1 MALCVGQC
9 HQYACDHRAVN
20 SQSAVPDPEHG
31 APIQAA
37 VRIPVKVQIEQ
48 NIIEPGTDDAARH
61 RPEHHV
67 HNVVLSQA
75 IVFGLLHAEIQP
87 RQHGK
92 CQNDPVPVDP
102 VADMDGHRVNVQFPI
117 PEQAGEA
124 DGHVFQCAHNRFF
137 LSAAKSFPRRIYVF
151 CKRPNGPF
159 RLFPKTYCFG
169 TIRLR
174 TIRSAVTLVFRN
186 AATSSGVMDSNTSGK
201 RRGS

>member
-31 APIQAA
+31 TPIQAA

-137 LSAAKSFPRRIYVF
+137 LSAAKSLPRRIYVF